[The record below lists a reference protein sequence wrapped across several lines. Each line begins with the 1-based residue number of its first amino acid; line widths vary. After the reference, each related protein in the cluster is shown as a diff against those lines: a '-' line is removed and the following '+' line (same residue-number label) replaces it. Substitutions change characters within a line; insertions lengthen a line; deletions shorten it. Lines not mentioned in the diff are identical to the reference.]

1 MGDRIIFRVPN
12 SLYCFNNRSKIRMTA
27 AKVSEHRAFDII
39 IIIFILANCICMAM
53 RDYTDREDETMR
65 NRVLNQIDY
74 IFSAVFIF
82 EAMLKIITNGF
93 VLGKKTYLRDPWNVI
108 DFLIVLAAFIDFL
121 LVILNVETESLSA
134 LKSIRVLRVLRPLK
148 AIKTLSSLRK

>member
-1 MGDRIIFRVPN
+1 
-12 SLYCFNNRSKIRMTA
+12 
-27 AKVSEHRAFDII
+27 
-39 IIIFILANCICMAM
+39 MAM